1 MSDVAASAPVPVWL
15 RIVGGLALLWNL
27 VGIFEYLRSVGV
39 VAGGDAA
46 MADAMPGWVV
56 GCFALAVFAGALG
69 SLGLLLL
76 KRWAKLLLLLSFA
89 AVAAQSL
96 WLFAMSEA
104 RPAGSAMILPLAV
117 LLIAAVLAWLAVS
130 ADRKGWLR

>member
-1 MSDVAASAPVPVWL
+1 MSDMAATAPAPIWL
-15 RIVGGLALLWNL
+15 RLAAGLALLWNL
-27 VGIFEYLRSVGV
+27 IGVFEYLRSVGV

-69 SLGLLLL
+69 SLGLLML
-76 KRWAKLLLLLSFA
+76 KRWSKILLIASLA

-96 WLFAMSEA
+96 WLFAMRDA
-104 RPAGSAMILPLAV
+104 PPAGSAMVLPLVV

-130 ADRKGWLR
+130 ADRRGWLG

>member
-1 MSDVAASAPVPVWL
+1 M
-15 RIVGGLALLWNL
+15 
-27 VGIFEYLRSVGV
+27 

-69 SLGLLLL
+69 SLGLLML
-76 KRWAKLLLLLSFA
+76 KRWSKILLIASLA

-96 WLFAMSEA
+96 WLFAMRDA
-104 RPAGSAMILPLAV
+104 PPAGSAMVLPLVV

-130 ADRKGWLR
+130 ADRRGWLG